1 MAQETGREKRKQG
14 AIFMSIIT
22 IVGAGMMGSAIGIP
36 AADNGHEVRLVG
48 TPLDRE
54 IIDHAR
60 KTGNHLTMKRK
71 LPDTYKYYQF
81 EEMQEA
87 LKGADL
93 MVGGVSSFGVEWFA
107 EKVLKVVDKELPIL
121 TVTKGMMDDEEG
133 NLMVYPDLF
142 EKLSGNRGLK
152 LNAVGGPCTSYEL
165 ADLDY
170 TEVTF
175 CGKDIELLRWIRSL
189 FETDYYNVS
198 VSNDVIG
205 VEAAVA
211 MKNAYALGVSLAIGL
226 SEKREGV
233 EGKEHYNS
241 QAAIFGQA
249 SKEMKKVLA
258 FMGAQEESLMLGIG
272 DLYVTVF
279 GGRTRKIG
287 TLLGRGL
294 SFDEAMETLK
304 GVTLES
310 IVIAT
315 RSARAVKKKIAVGE
329 LNEADFPLLM
339 HIYEIIVDKKPVNVP
354 WKKFEKEII
363 I

>member
-1 MAQETGREKRKQG
+1 
-14 AIFMSIIT
+14 MSIIT

>member
-1 MAQETGREKRKQG
+1 
-14 AIFMSIIT
+14 MSIIT

-36 AADNGHEVRLVG
+36 AAHNGNEVRLVG

-54 IIDHAR
+54 IIEHAR
-60 KTGNHLTMKRK
+60 KTGEHLTMKRK

-81 EEMQEA
+81 EEMDEA
-87 LKGADL
+87 MKGCEL
-93 MVGGVSSFGVEWFA
+93 MVGGVSSFGVDWFA
-107 EKVLKVVDKELPIL
+107 ENVLKTVDVNLPIL

-133 NLMVYPDLF
+133 NLTVYPDLF

-170 TEVTF
+170 TEVSF
-175 CGKDIELLRWIRSL
+175 CGKDIELLRWIKSL

-198 VSNDVIG
+198 ISTDVIG
-205 VEAAVA
+205 VEASVA
-211 MKNAYALGVSLAIGL
+211 MKNAYALGVSLAIGM
-226 SEKREGV
+226 SEAREGV
-233 EGKEHYNS
+233 IGKEHYNS
-241 QAAIFGQA
+241 QAALFGQSA
-249 SKEMKKVLA
+249 KEMKKLLEW
-258 FMGAQEESLMLGIG
+258 MGADESSLMLGVG

-287 TLLGRGL
+287 TLLGRGM
-294 SFDEAMETLK
+294 SFDEAMDTLK

-315 RSARAVKKKIAVGE
+315 RSARAVKKKVAAGE
-329 LNEADFPLLM
+329 LKEEDFPLLM

-354 WKKFEKEII
+354 WKKFEIEFVG
-363 I
+363 